1 MRCQRKRLHENP
13 KQTGKD
19 DRRLS
24 RSRRGGAVTPTG
36 AFLPSRTKTWGE
48 LPGRRPER
56 ALRNRDGNCYAE
68 TSRPLFIASIWV
80 MIVFRIFVLGSVRI
94 RLSPPPHP
102 RRVAMAARLVQ
113 SGEPSGH
120 VARRDRPH
128 RPAIRGRGHCFVRSH
143 TEISS
148 GRGQGEF
155 QFFFSAGLSRC
166 TPPDSGPRGWQR
178 RTYLLFIVNW
188 TSRS

>member
-1 MRCQRKRLHENP
+1 VVNGRNSQKQRSGPNCFEHRTAMRCQRKRLHENP

-68 TSRPLFIASIWV
+68 TLPAVIYRVDMSNDSVPNFCFGLRPDS
-80 MIVFRIFVLGSVRI
+80 IVFTAPPSQGSDGRSARPIGRAVGSRGSLG
-94 RLSPPPHP
+94 PPPSPGHP
-102 RRVAMAARLVQ
+102 R
-113 SGEPSGH
+113 SGSLL
-120 VARRDRPH
+120 R
-128 RPAIRGRGHCFVRSH
+128 AISH
-143 TEISS
+143 
-148 GRGQGEF
+148 G
-155 QFFFSAGLSRC
+155 
-166 TPPDSGPRGWQR
+166 D
-178 RTYLLFIVNW
+178 
-188 TSRS
+188 

>member
-68 TSRPLFIASIWV
+68 TLPAVIYRVDMSNDSVPNFCLGLRPDSIVSTAPPSQGSDGRSPRPIGRTVRSRGSSGTAPIARPSAVGVIASCDLT
-80 MIVFRIFVLGSVRI
+80 R
-94 RLSPPPHP
+94 RLAPAAAKENFNFFFLPGC
-102 RRVAMAARLVQ
+102 RAARHQ
-113 SGEPSGH
+113 I
-120 VARRDRPH
+120 RDR
-128 RPAIRGRGHCFVRSH
+128 AVG
-143 TEISS
+143 
-148 GRGQGEF
+148 
-155 QFFFSAGLSRC
+155 SAGPTC
-166 TPPDSGPRGWQR
+166 
-178 RTYLLFIVNW
+178 YL
-188 TSRS
+188 